1 VALFSPTPPMMRP
14 RQFVP
19 RHRLIAIGVHG
30 AEAGF
35 DLWPH
40 FLQGHF
46 AIAVGV
52 ERAEAG
58 IGHALGV
65 FGVVMAGRAAAG
77 AVAGAAAEG
86 AEFLLGEEAV
96 AIDIGLGEADL
107 GAGPDF
113 VERDPAIGV
122 GVHGVEHA
130 VGVGA
135 WRGGRLGQ
143 GGQAQ
148 AEQQG
153 CQRQG
158 LGQIGSL
165 HHIAPVWV
173 TCQYNAAGL

>member
-1 VALFSPTPPMMRP
+1 MMPTMARP
-14 RQFVP
+14 GHFIAGD
-19 RHRLIAIGVHG
+19 RLVGIGVHG

-40 FLQGHF
+40 FLQGHL
-46 AIAVGV
+46 AIAIGV

-65 FGVVMAGRAAAG
+65 FGVVMAGWAAAG
-77 AVAGAAAEG
+77 AVAGATAEG
-86 AEFLLGEEAV
+86 AEFLLGEI
-96 AIDIGLGEADL
+96 AITIGIGLGEAGL

-113 VERDPAIGV
+113 VERNPAIGV

-130 VGVGA
+130 VGVWERRGF
-135 WRGGRLGQ
+135 RGGGRLGQ

-148 AEQQG
+148 AQQQG
-153 CQRQG
+153 RKRQG

-165 HHIAPVWV
+165 HHIAPMQVCV
-173 TCQYNAAGL
+173 PV